1 MEDSSRSQETQAE
14 PVCAGEA
21 VHLILPLAAQLVK
34 SPPAKWETW
43 VPSLAWEDPLE
54 KGKATHS
61 SIFAGKSHGQ
71 RSLVGYSPWGHKE
84 SD

>member
-1 MEDSSRSQETQAE
+1 MRIRVEDSSRSQETQAE

-54 KGKATHS
+54 KGKATRS
-61 SIFAGKSHGQ
+61 SILAW
-71 RSLVGYSPWGHKE
+71 RIPCTV
-84 SD
+84 